1 MLVVRPANLSVQSKR
16 NFILPR
22 RGHTPSFRLA
32 GLRFRVSALG
42 LFYSA
47 FLRPVS
53 AEGHKITCVDISQV
67 LSSRSVARSPRVH
80 EQHQDIREWPYVK
93 RPDAPSTVP
102 AYPGVRLRRRIKRF
116 SVKAATD
123 ARLHYWSRVSV
134 SDRARIRCGRR
145 AQRPLCPL
153 MQSLT

>member
-1 MLVVRPANLSVQSKR
+1 MLDVRPANLSVQSKR

-53 AEGHKITCVDISQV
+53 AEDHKTTCADISQTSCV
-67 LSSRSVARSPRVH
+67 RSVTRFPVCRN
-80 EQHQDIREWPYVK
+80 
-93 RPDAPSTVP
+93 STNGI
-102 AYPGVRLRRRIKRF
+102 YEFDRF
-116 SVKAATD
+116 MRTGLLKHISLCDHGFDGGAACRAFTLDSVKDTTTKTSTLVWCIGQSK
-123 ARLHYWSRVSV
+123 ARVYVQKDGSNERY
-134 SDRARIRCGRR
+134 
-145 AQRPLCPL
+145 
-153 MQSLT
+153 